1 MSDSTPAPAKGA
13 GLAEPTGPR
22 ALIVE
27 DDDAIRVLAS
37 RLLCR
42 DGYSVIQATN
52 GREAI
57 DLLRVGNGVDVVV
70 LDLALPEINGLQVI
84 DYLRSH
90 MPFMLN
96 RVLIVTANVRAF
108 RAKLPEEICHI
119 LIKPFDI
126 HQFLAAVHTCTRN
139 SQN

>member
-1 MSDSTPAPAKGA
+1 MSESTSVPARGA
-13 GLAEPTGPR
+13 GLAEPPRPR
-22 ALIVE
+22 ALVVE
-27 DDDAIRVLAS
+27 DDDAIRALTA

-57 DLLRVGNGVDVVV
+57 DLLRAGNGVDVVV
-70 LDLALPEINGLQVI
+70 LDLALPEVNGVQVI

-96 RVLIVTANVRAF
+96 RVVIVTANVRAF
-108 RAKLPEEICHI
+108 ATTLPEEICHI

-126 HQFLAAVHTCTRN
+126 HQFLEAVRSCTRS
-139 SQN
+139 SQH